1 MAFAATIFMFP
12 SIITRLESYLIALE
26 ACEKYGLKVYP
37 DLALESI
44 TKDSYSDDQE
54 YNEAEQVQ
62 LQRGMGKNYER
73 LEFLGDC
80 YLKMGTTI
88 ALYCLSS
95 VDQESDLHIKRIA
108 LICNRRLFE
117 TAKKTNLYEYV
128 RTRGLSRYVA
138 LRLLFRPR
146 KVLLTVF
153 KTWMV
158 SRGPSIAPGKDK
170 GESS

>member
-1 MAFAATIFMFP
+1 MIFTFP

-26 ACEKYGLKVYP
+26 ACDKYGLKVYP
-37 DLALESI
+37 DLALEAI
-44 TKDSYSDDQE
+44 TKDSYSEDQE

-88 ALYCLSS
+88 ALYCISNI
-95 VDQESDLHIKRIA
+95 DQESDLHIKRIS

-128 RTRGLSRYVA
+128 RTRGLSRYA
-138 LRLLFRPR
+138 DTRSPF
-146 KVLLTVF
+146 
-153 KTWMV
+153 
-158 SRGPSIAPGKDK
+158 
-170 GESS
+170 ESKNV